1 MKKIKFIGGSLL
13 VLGLIIAILLYNKS
27 KSDAMTKKSE
37 TQDAFHVTVTT
48 VTQQTL
54 SEQLSLV
61 GTIVANS
68 DVPIVSETQGKVTS
82 LHVTVGD
89 YKPAGAVIAQVD
101 DELRQAQ
108 LTMAEVNFQRAQ
120 KDLERYKSLNEQ
132 NSASDWQKE
141 TVWQQFKGAEAQLTI
156 AKRQMNDTRIKMPIS
171 GIVTSKTIEVGTMV
185 QPGMPVANVVDITR
199 LKVKVNVSEQD
210 AFKLQSGDEVK
221 VTTDVY
227 PGKEYSGRIASV
239 GAKADESHTYP
250 VEIVLPNS
258 KDKPLK
264 AGMFGRV
271 HFTSI
276 ASNTSLIIPREAL
289 LGSVKNPQVFV
300 VEKNV
305 AKLRSIIIGDG
316 GDGFIPVVGGLQAG
330 EVVVVSGQNNLKDNV
345 AVSVVK

>member
-37 TQDAFHVTVTT
+37 ILDAFHVTVTT
-48 VTQQTL
+48 VTQVSL
-54 SEQLSLV
+54 REQLSLV
-61 GTIVANS
+61 GTIMANS
-68 DVPIVSETQGKVTS
+68 DVPVVSETQGKVTN
-82 LHVTVGD
+82 LQVNVGD
-89 YKPAGAVIAQVD
+89 YKTAGAVIAQVD
-101 DELRQAQ
+101 DELKQAQ

-141 TVWQQFKGAEAQLTI
+141 TVWQQFKGAEAQLII

-221 VTTDVY
+221 ITTDVY

-258 KDKPLK
+258 KDKPMK

-276 ASNTSLIIPREAL
+276 ATNTSLVIPREAL

-330 EVVVVSGQNNLKDNV
+330 EVIVVSGQNNLKDNV